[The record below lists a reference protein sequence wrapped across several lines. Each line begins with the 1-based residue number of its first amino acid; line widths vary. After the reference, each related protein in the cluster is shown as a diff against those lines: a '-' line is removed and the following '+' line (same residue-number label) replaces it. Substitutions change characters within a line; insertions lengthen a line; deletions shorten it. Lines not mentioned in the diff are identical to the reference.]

1 MSGDA
6 IDRGIE
12 RRTDGDTLRT
22 FIAIDLP
29 TSILHALT
37 TTQEQLQRYLRAH
50 SRGEALRW
58 SPIKNLHLT
67 LRFLGDTKP
76 HQRQQVRVRLEEV
89 AAKTTPFMLHVD
101 ASGQGLGGF
110 PNLRQP
116 RVLWAGLG
124 GELEALGQL
133 QTQVEVMAQAI
144 GFAPEEKAYTP
155 HLTLARASRT
165 ADRRVLNQVG
175 QLIGDYA
182 QQSVHRE
189 MGMVDEMLSFEADQ
203 VIFYQSEL
211 GAGGSRYS
219 ALARLPFAD
228 I

>member
-12 RRTDGDTLRT
+12 HRTDGDTLRT

-29 TSILHALT
+29 TPILHALT

-67 LRFLGDTKP
+67 LRFLGDTTP
-76 HQRQQVRVRLEEV
+76 HQRQQVQTRLEEV
-89 AAKTTPFMLHVD
+89 AATTTPFMLHVD
-101 ASGQGLGGF
+101 ANGQGLGGF

-116 RVLWAGLG
+116 RVLWVGLG

-133 QTQVEVMAQAI
+133 QTQIEAMAQAL

-155 HLTLARASRT
+155 HLTLARAART
-165 ADRRVLNQVG
+165 ADRRVLSQVG
-175 QLIGDYA
+175 QAIDDYA
-182 QQSVHRE
+182 QQSIHT
-189 MGMVDEMLSFEADQ
+189 EMLSFEADQ

-211 GAGGSRYS
+211 GAGGSRYT
-219 ALARLPFAD
+219 ALARLPFAGT
-228 I
+228 